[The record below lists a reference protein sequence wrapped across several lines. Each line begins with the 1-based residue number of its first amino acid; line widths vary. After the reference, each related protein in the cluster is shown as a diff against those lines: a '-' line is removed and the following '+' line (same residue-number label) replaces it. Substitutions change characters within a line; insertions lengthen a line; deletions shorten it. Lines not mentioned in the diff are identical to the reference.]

1 MRPKAPGADVVVFT
15 ALGKESAAVVDHLEG
30 PLVEHEVRGALF
42 ELGTFTGEHA
52 TWRVACHETGEGN
65 AAAAALVERA
75 VTEFEPHHIFFVGI
89 AGGLKDVKLCDVVA
103 ARHIYDYE
111 RGKDGERGFQ
121 ARITTH
127 LSTFGLVQRAQSVA
141 RSDSWRDRIR
151 SPLPARTPK
160 AHVKPLAAGSKV
172 VASERSA
179 TARLLARHCGDALAV
194 EMEGYGFLQAAYINA
209 GVGALVVRGISDLLS
224 DKGEDNDDVWQP
236 AASRCA
242 AAFTFEVLSK
252 LSAPPGRRQG
262 LGNSVGELRRTRR
275 SGGQATIGFG
285 PEHTAVVIGGDGAI
299 ERWDLKSGEAL
310 PGAPGGAE
318 LRLGHQAIASPSRH
332 SVAVARRASLELVHF
347 TGMSGEHRRHSV
359 PLGRDEFLVTSGGTV
374 LATHDGCRLAVRDFD
389 DGRIL
394 HEVPCPQGLAASAV
408 SADASVIAMA
418 TSNKVHIHRHHPH
431 APAPVELDIRNRLGI
446 LRLGCWLSVSPS
458 GRYVACATFRELRV
472 WRTDGQSVVLH
483 REFSRH
489 ESFDGLGAQ
498 GMRLLCTDE
507 GKVLWLRRGLLSQ
520 VTHAPEIR
528 HLEQAGRYDDFA
540 LHPDGN
546 LLAGIS
552 TTGLVRTW
560 EWNG

>member
-1 MRPKAPGADVVVFT
+1 MRPQAPGADIVVFS
-15 ALGKESAAVVDHLEG
+15 ALGKESAAVMDHLEG
-30 PLVEHEVRGALF
+30 PLTEHEVRGALF
-42 ELGTFTGEHA
+42 ELGEFTGEHA

-75 VTEFEPHHIFFVGI
+75 VTEFEPNHIFFVGI

-111 RGKDGERGFQ
+111 RGKDEEEGFQ

-127 LSTFGLVQRAQSVA
+127 LSTFALVQRAQSVA
-141 RSDSWRDRIR
+141 RSETWRNRIR
-151 SPLPARTPK
+151 SPLPDRTPK
-160 AHVKPLAAGSKV
+160 AYVKPLAAGSKV

-252 LSAPPGRRQG
+252 LPAPPGRRQG
-262 LGNSVGELRRTRR
+262 LGNFVGELRRTRQP
-275 SGGQATIGFG
+275 SGQATIGFG
-285 PEHTAVVIGGDGAI
+285 PDHTAVVIGGDGSI

-310 PGAPGGAE
+310 PGAPGAAE
-318 LRLGHQAIASPSRH
+318 LRLGHQAVASPSRH
-332 SVAVARRASLELVHF
+332 SVAIARRTRLELVHF
-347 TGMSGEHRRHSV
+347 VGTSGEHRRRTA
-359 PLGRDEFLVTSGGTV
+359 PLAQDEFLVTSGGTV
-374 LATHDGCRLAVRDFD
+374 LATHDGRRLAVRDFD

-394 HEVPCPQGLAASAV
+394 REVPCPQGLAASAI
-408 SADASVIAMA
+408 SADASVAAMA
-418 TSNKVHIHRHHPH
+418 TSNKVHVHQHLRG
-431 APAPVELDIRNRLGI
+431 PVELDIRNRLGI
-446 LRLGCWLSVSPS
+446 LKPGCWLSVSPS

-472 WRTDGQSVVLH
+472 WLTADQTIVLH

-489 ESFDGLGAQ
+489 ESVDSLGAQ

-507 GKVLWLRRGLLSQ
+507 GRVLWLRRGLLSQ
-520 VTHAPEIR
+520 VTHHPEIR

-540 LHPDGN
+540 VHPDGN
-546 LLAGIS
+546 LLAAVSGTS
-552 TTGLVRTW
+552 LVRTW